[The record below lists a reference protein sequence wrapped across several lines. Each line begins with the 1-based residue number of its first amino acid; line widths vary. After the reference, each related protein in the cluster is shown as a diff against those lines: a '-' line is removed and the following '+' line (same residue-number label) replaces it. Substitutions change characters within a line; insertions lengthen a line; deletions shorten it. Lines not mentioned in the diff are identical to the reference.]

1 MGYIVAESTAAN
13 ELVWQDGA
21 HVYVLAARR
30 GELNAK
36 RAAEYVGIGAAEWGA
51 QATG

>member
-1 MGYIVAESTAAN
+1 MGDIVAESIATN
-13 ELVWQDGA
+13 KLVWGDGA

-36 RAAEYVGIGAAEWGA
+36 CAAEYVGIGAAEWGA
-51 QATG
+51 QAID